1 MTAQPIN
8 SAFRAPDGAIYFAM
22 DGGWLLMSFLWRSL
36 DNGIT
41 WNDQMGRTS
50 GRHSTI
56 VPLDGA
62 GNLLSYGGKS
72 SQINGYM
79 PQNLSANWGATWQ
92 ASTQSPFPQLGG
104 NQLRSLWRNLAN
116 GKLVM
121 VGDSQ
126 LKGTT
131 TPPAGWTNGV
141 GVYVAISADN
151 GNTWR
156 IKSLP
161 VTLPHEGDRLAGTLG
176 YATVRQGP
184 NGIIHVLTTMT
195 HPCVHYEFNEAWVY
209 SERR

>member
-1 MTAQPIN
+1 MGRCISRWTA
-8 SAFRAPDGAIYFAM
+8 AAVD
-22 DGGWLLMSFLWRSL
+22 SFLWRSL

-41 WNDQMGRTS
+41 WNNQMGRTS

-62 GNLLSYGGKS
+62 GKLLSYGGKN

-79 PQNLSANWGATWQ
+79 PQNLSTNWGVIGRPPR
-92 ASTQSPFPQLGG
+92 QSPFPQLGG
-104 NQLRSLWRNLAN
+104 NQRPSLWRLAN

-141 GVYVAISADN
+141 GAVRCHL
-151 GNTWR
+151 GGQWQ
-156 IKSLP
+156 
-161 VTLPHEGDRLAGTLG
+161 HLA
-176 YATVRQGP
+176 
-184 NGIIHVLTTMT
+184 H
-195 HPCVHYEFNEAWVY
+195 
-209 SERR
+209 